1 MYRVSPIDWLG
12 FVATLISVVGSAALG
27 VKWLVKHYLA
37 ELKPNGGSSIKD
49 KVNELDSKVDRLEIR
64 VDEIYG
70 LLVKKRGSK

>member
-1 MYRVSPIDWLG
+1 VYRVSPIDWLG
-12 FVATLISVVGSAALG
+12 FVATLISVLGSAALG

-49 KVNELDSKVDRLEIR
+49 KVNELDSKVDRLETRI
-64 VDEIYG
+64 DEIYG